1 MTTNNVSSYN
11 SLLSYFALKADA
23 ITRSLGATPVHW
35 EEVFTAGVPLAKDTI
50 VEGSFLQRIRLCFVI
65 THTVFMCDL
74 TVWTNSS
81 VVASVVSA
89 GYQVI
94 AAPSD
99 YWYLD
104 HLTIP
109 WTTMYTYDPTNGL
122 TSSQVGFLEPHNC
135 CEAYAGFVILRLS

>member
-1 MTTNNVSSYN
+1 M
-11 SLLSYFALKADA
+11 
-23 ITRSLGATPVHW
+23 
-35 EEVFTAGVPLAKDTI
+35 
-50 VEGSFLQRIRLCFVI
+50 
-65 THTVFMCDL
+65 FMLDL

-122 TSSQVGFLEPHNC
+122 TSSQVRFLR
-135 CEAYAGFVILRLS
+135 FLLLLTRLSWDLCAAG